1 MTLPPKVQAERVER
15 QQRKAR
21 PALCPTCLAA
31 VLKGPDADRA
41 AIPATVDPLP
51 VDRPAQP
58 GDYALFAGELHRLDQ
73 VAPALAGRDLYAR
86 HACDG
91 GRL

>member
-1 MTLPPKVQAERVER
+1 MTLPPKVAAEQQER
-15 QQRKAR
+15 ARRKAR

-41 AIPATVDPLP
+41 AIPATVDPAP
-51 VDRPAQP
+51 IARPARA

-73 VAPALAGRDLYAR
+73 VGPALAGRDLYQR
-86 HACDG
+86 HRCPA
-91 GRL
+91 